1 MNFLVIGSGAREH
14 IIAEKL
20 SESGSTVYSVITNLN
35 PGLLK
40 LSRRCHEVSNYHSQA
55 SKKSILDFS
64 KDNSID
70 CVIVGP
76 EDPLANGIADMFWK
90 HDIPVVGP
98 IKLLAQIE
106 SSKGFT
112 RDLLRKY
119 NIDASP
125 LYKRFRSLNGA
136 SAFLDRLKNDFVVKF
151 DGLMGGKGV
160 KVSGEHL
167 KSKEKALS
175 YCKKLIDNS
184 GTFVI
189 EEKIFGEEFSLM
201 SFCDGRNLEHMPAV
215 QDHKRAYEGDT
226 GPNTGG
232 MGSYSDSDH
241 SLPFLMDNDI
251 LEAQEINEK
260 VVQALRDYTGE
271 GYKGILYGGFMVTNK
286 GVKLI
291 EYNARFGDPEA
302 MNLLTLLETDFAKV
316 CQDIVQGTLNSVE
329 FRHEASVCKYIVP
342 QGYGSDSRK
351 DATLVVDPEYSK
363 TSSLYYAAVNL
374 RGGELFVT
382 SSRTAAIVSSS
393 STIAQAEEMCEEGLK
408 FISGDN
414 IYVRHDIAKP
424 DLINKR
430 IKNMEEIR

>member
-1 MNFLVIGSGAREH
+1 
-14 IIAEKL
+14 
-20 SESGSTVYSVITNLN
+20 
-35 PGLLK
+35 
-40 LSRRCHEVSNYHSQA
+40 
-55 SKKSILDFS
+55 
-64 KDNSID
+64 
-70 CVIVGP
+70 
-76 EDPLANGIADMFWK
+76 
-90 HDIPVVGP
+90 
-98 IKLLAQIE
+98 
-106 SSKGFT
+106 
-112 RDLLRKY
+112 
-119 NIDASP
+119 
-125 LYKRFRSLNGA
+125 
-136 SAFLDRLKNDFVVKF
+136 
-151 DGLMGGKGV
+151 
-160 KVSGEHL
+160 
-167 KSKEKALS
+167 
-175 YCKKLIDNS
+175 
-184 GTFVI
+184 
-189 EEKIFGEEFSLM
+189 
-201 SFCDGRNLEHMPAV
+201 
-215 QDHKRAYEGDT
+215 
-226 GPNTGG
+226 
-232 MGSYSDSDH
+232 
-241 SLPFLMDNDI
+241 
-251 LEAQEINEK
+251 
-260 VVQALRDYTGE
+260 
-271 GYKGILYGGFMVTNK
+271 MVTNK

-342 QGYGSDSRK
+342 QGYGSDSRN